1 MTPARAQERL
11 KTPPPARAGGK
22 PAPASLESKPAPP
35 PIPLPDIAGRYEGV
49 TALLRTVDV
58 LLEPRAEVDEIEDGL
73 PALSTRLAERREAT
87 RRVLAGSPSLA
98 ALDALADSWQ
108 PLRIELAAA
117 LATLRARALT
127 LEEVRNRLD
136 AAKETWT
143 QTRDE
148 ARKAGAPEPVL
159 KRVESVLFSL
169 AAARARLETARG

>member
-1 MTPARAQERL
+1 GAELGDGRA
-11 KTPPPARAGGK
+11 
-22 PAPASLESKPAPP
+22 
-35 PIPLPDIAGRYEGV
+35 
-49 TALLRTVDV
+49 ALW
-58 LLEPRAEVDEIEDGL
+58 
-73 PALSTRLAERREAT
+73 TRLADRREAT

-108 PLRIELAAA
+108 PLRIEIAAA

-127 LEEVRNRLD
+127 LEDVRNRLD

-159 KRVESVLFSL
+159 KRVEPVLFSL
-169 AAARARLETARG
+169 AAARARLGTGPGRAWGGGGGGAWS